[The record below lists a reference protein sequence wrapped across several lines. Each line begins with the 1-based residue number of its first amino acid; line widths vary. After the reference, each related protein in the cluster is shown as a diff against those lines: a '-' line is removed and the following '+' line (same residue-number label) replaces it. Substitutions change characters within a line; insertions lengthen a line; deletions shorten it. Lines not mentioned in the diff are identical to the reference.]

1 MAASLLPFFIILT
14 AGLVFSELFKRLH
27 LSYVTTLILAGILIG
42 PFALNLIQI
51 DESLSFIGSIGIIFL
66 MFIAGSEIKH
76 DFFKRMRRE
85 LFVITSFNSIVPFV
99 TGFAIGMFFG
109 FDVFNSL
116 LIGIIFIS
124 SSIAVIVP
132 SLESSGLINKR
143 VGKSIVSAAVF
154 EDIGSLLLLAIF
166 LQNYTQISPIP
177 LPLYIFTILFIVAAL
192 KLIIPKLQKR
202 YHFQKRGKDLFESKL
217 RFVFVVLLGTVALF
231 EMLGV
236 HAIVAGFLIGI
247 LLSDSIDGKIEN
259 KVRTVSYGI
268 FIPVFFLIIGMQTDL
283 SVYSSI
289 TSLGLTVAIVLGLFI
304 SKTLSGWLAGRLLGF
319 THKESLL
326 IGIATTPQLSTTL
339 ATAFVASE
347 FGLLSR
353 GLITSLVMLSVV
365 TTLVTPYLIGKLS
378 RKVII
383 EKEEEMK

>member
-42 PFALNLIQI
+42 PYSLNLIQI

-76 DFFKRMRRE
+76 DFFKRMKTE
-85 LFVITSFNSIVPFV
+85 LFVITSLNSIFPFV

-132 SLESSGLINKR
+132 SLESSGLINKKI
-143 VGKSIVSAAVF
+143 GKSIVSAAVF

-166 LQNYTQISPIP
+166 LQNYSQISPVP
-177 LPLYIFTILFIVAAL
+177 LPLYIFTILFVVVAL
-192 KLIIPKLQKR
+192 KLIIPRLQKR

-247 LLSDSIDGKIEN
+247 ILSDSIEGKVEN

-289 TSLGLTVAIVLGLFI
+289 TSLGLTIAIVLGLFI

-347 FGLLSR
+347 FGLLSKE
-353 GLITSLVMLSVV
+353 LITSLVMLSVV
-365 TTLVTPYLIGKLS
+365 TTLVTPYLIGKIS
-378 RKVII
+378 RKVIL
-383 EKEEEMK
+383 EKEELK